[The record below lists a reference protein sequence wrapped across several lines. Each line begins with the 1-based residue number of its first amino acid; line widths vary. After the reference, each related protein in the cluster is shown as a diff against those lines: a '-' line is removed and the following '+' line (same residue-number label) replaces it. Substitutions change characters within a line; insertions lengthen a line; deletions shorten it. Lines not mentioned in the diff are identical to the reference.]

1 MRSYMRFFSIK
12 YFFNLRKKRHIS
24 RHYVKQ
30 PHNIHPQACS
40 AARKTTD
47 IPHHPAK
54 VQKKENRYQLF
65 VHVLPCRHVHF
76 VISIPCFVPQHFI
89 PTPTLTY
96 PLSVPHVRG
105 DFITSAT
112 KYQPAQDGW
121 YFLAR
126 WSTVVLANFT
136 DFAIFRIR
144 VYQDK
149 KHPHIRYLSPFGVCN
164 FIPSPLTFP
173 TLTSG
178 LFSFSATSFPQKE

>member
-1 MRSYMRFFSIK
+1 MPITKLCKIAAQDPPTSL
-12 YFFNLRKKRHIS
+12 LRCPKDHKISPPPCIGAEKR
-24 RHYVKQ
+24 KQ
-30 PHNIHPQACS
+30 VFI
-40 AARKTTD
+40 
-47 IPHHPAK
+47 IW
-54 VQKKENRYQLF
+54 
-65 VHVLPCRHVHF
+65 HVLPCRHVHF
-76 VISIPCFVPQHFI
+76 VISITCFVPQHFI

-112 KYQPAQDGW
+112 KYQPASDGW
-121 YFLAR
+121 YFLAC

>member
-1 MRSYMRFFSIK
+1 M
-12 YFFNLRKKRHIS
+12 
-24 RHYVKQ
+24 
-30 PHNIHPQACS
+30 
-40 AARKTTD
+40 
-47 IPHHPAK
+47 
-54 VQKKENRYQLF
+54 QKKENRYQLF

-76 VISIPCFVPQHFI
+76 VISITCFVPQHFI

-112 KYQPAQDGW
+112 KYQPASDGW